1 MIFDLHVHPGAGKFS
16 AEALQ
21 RKSLRRMG
29 RRLGFDTE
37 NSGREANFRIIEGEV
52 LRLLEE
58 SVIDRAVFLAL
69 DAAFREDGIR
79 DDARTLMVMDNDE
92 IADLAAVNVRV
103 LFGAGIH
110 PYRPDAL
117 RELERLV
124 NRGACLIKWLPS
136 AQNIKPDDPRCFPF
150 YEALAHF
157 GIPLLCHTGNEHT
170 LSVFPNDFND
180 PGRLRPALEMGVT
193 VIAAHCGL
201 RLYLHEKSY
210 FHRWRGMT
218 RRHENLYG
226 DISAFGI
233 ITRIWTL
240 RSMLKSPGLRERL
253 VFGSD
258 FPVAPMPWT
267 CLGCLGLRAVRY
279 IQGMKNPFDRSVALM
294 KGVGVPDE
302 VFARGG
308 SLLRLG
314 KNEKSRNRSAV
325 EETRG

>member
-1 MIFDLHVHPGAGKFS
+1 LIFDLHVHPGAGKYA
-16 AEALQ
+16 AEAMQ
-21 RKSLRRMG
+21 SKSLRRMG

-37 NSGREANFRIIEGEV
+37 NSGWEADIRMIELKI
-52 LRLLEE
+52 LRLFEE
-58 SVIDRAVFLAL
+58 SGVDRAVFLAL
-69 DAAFREDGIR
+69 DAAFREDGAR

-92 IADLAAVNVRV
+92 IADLASANGRV
-103 LFGAGIH
+103 FFGAGIH

-124 NRGACLIKWLPS
+124 NRDACLVKWLPS

-170 LSVFPNDFND
+170 LSVFPNDLND

-201 RLYLHEKSY
+201 RLYLHERSY
-210 FHRWRGMT
+210 FHRWREMT
-218 RRHENLYG
+218 RHHENLYG

-240 RSMLKSPGLRERL
+240 RSMLKSPKLRERL

-267 CLGCLGLRAVRY
+267 CLGCLGLRTLRHILAT
-279 IQGMKNPFDRSVALM
+279 KNPFDRYVALM

-308 SLLRLG
+308 NLLRLR
-314 KNEKSRNRSAV
+314 KNEKTRHPSGS
-325 EETRG
+325 EEAHG